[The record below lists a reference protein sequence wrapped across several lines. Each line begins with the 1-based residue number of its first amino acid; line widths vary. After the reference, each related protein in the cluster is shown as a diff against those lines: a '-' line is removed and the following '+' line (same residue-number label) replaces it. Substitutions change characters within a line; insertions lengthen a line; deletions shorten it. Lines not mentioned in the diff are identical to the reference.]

1 MAEIFTWV
9 MQIVF
14 WWFTISLVLAWIKS
28 RADQEETVRFERAV
42 EILNNLVHRVK
53 VEEHQ
58 GIFYWWDEDSDTF
71 LAQGRTI
78 EEVIDNLK
86 KRFPEHHFFVK
97 DNEDVTYRLK
107 GPEWAMEVYKIAK

>member
-1 MAEIFTWV
+1 MAELFTWA
-9 MQIVF
+9 MQIMF
-14 WWFTISLVLAWIKS
+14 WWFVISLILAWIRSKVME
-28 RADQEETVRFERAV
+28 EETVRFNRAV
-42 EILNNLVHRVK
+42 AILNDIVHRVK

-97 DNEDVTYRLK
+97 DNEDTTYRLK
-107 GPEWAMEVYKIAK
+107 GPEWTMEVYRVAE